1 MNSKKEKGEY
11 DMFQVAICNDEHLF
25 CEYIK
30 GQILA
35 FSKRIQ
41 AECNIRVYN
50 TGAALLE
57 SLEQRN
63 RVDLLFLDIGLAD
76 GNGIE
81 LGKFIREELQD
92 FQMQL
97 VYLSHEQ
104 GYAMQLFQTEPM
116 DFLIKPIR
124 KEQLDGVL
132 RRFFRQQTGMRKS
145 FMYKRGHGVGQV
157 PFDSIL
163 YFQSMN
169 HKVVIHTTE
178 GQREFYG
185 QLGEVEDAV
194 PDYFI
199 RIHKSYLVNEHF
211 ISRFQYEKIVLR
223 NGQILTISKSY
234 RGTVQGRVSQNIEKQ

>member
-1 MNSKKEKGEY
+1 
-11 DMFQVAICNDEHLF
+11 MFQVAICNDEQLF

-35 FSKRIQ
+35 FSERIQ
-41 AECNIRVYN
+41 AKCNIRVFH
-50 TGAALLE
+50 TGIELMEALG
-57 SLEQRN
+57 QRD

-81 LGKFIREELQD
+81 VGKFIREELQD
-92 FQMQL
+92 FRMQL

-104 GYAMQLFQTEPM
+104 SYAMQLFQTEPM

-124 KEQLDGVL
+124 KEKLEGVL
-132 RRFFRQQTGMRKS
+132 QRFFRQQAGMRNI
-145 FMYKRGHGVGQV
+145 FMYKSGHGVSQI
-157 PFDSIL
+157 PYDSIL

-185 QLGEVEDAV
+185 KLKEVEDAA
-194 PDYFI
+194 PDYFV
-199 RIHKSYLVNEHF
+199 RIHKSYLVNNHF
-211 ISRFQYEKIVLR
+211 ISRFQYEKIILR
-223 NGQILTISKSY
+223 NGQTLTISKSY
-234 RGTVQGRVSQNIEKQ
+234 RSIIQGHVYQIVAQQ